1 MACRHTS
8 NAHTV
13 SKIKMTDVNALNAVA
28 RERARIRSEVVM
40 LPVAYTHT
48 VAKEDENDPTLQ
60 YVRLSEVLQILHG

>member
-1 MACRHTS
+1 
-8 NAHTV
+8 
-13 SKIKMTDVNALNAVA
+13 MTDVNALNAVA